1 MQKKRMRAWKDFLLS
16 SDISG
21 IVPYRFFFLLSILF
35 SIIGL
40 IQRLPQ
46 AYGIGSVFG
55 FSGSKVLRSLPLFLS
70 LGIAVLGL
78 ILLETRSTDVIIS
91 LSQKLV
97 SKLKGLKNFNWV
109 IWFGLIFA
117 FGILNLFPVSLPLLD
132 DIPLIWLFGHIALF
146 GVLLLKA
153 GKDIKVKYS
162 FMFTFSAYGLFLWML
177 NHLPRISNYPLTIG
191 WSEASRYY
199 YASLF
204 LPQKVY
210 SASIPLSSFL
220 PARYLMQAI
229 PFIIPSLPLWFHRFW
244 EVLFWIASTFVGGLA
259 LTKRIKPKNFWLSL
273 GLITWFTLFLY
284 QGPVYFHLMVVV
296 IIVLLG
302 FNKVHLGRSI
312 VYVGVASLWA
322 GLTRINWFPV
332 AGMLAATIYV
342 LEIPQ
347 KNKKFWRYW
356 LWPVIAAVLG
366 FLMAIGA
373 KSIYV
378 MISGQS
384 TEGFFTSVNSPLLW
398 YRLFP
403 NEAFGAGVLI
413 WLIIAIF
420 PLVLVILWRL
430 IPSLQSWRLLRLTA
444 LATILLVL
452 LIGGIIVSAKIGG
465 GNNLHN
471 LDAFLVL
478 LAVVTA
484 YLLFNR
490 FVPDDQEQFV
500 NKKMPIAMIILLG
513 LIPVTF
519 LIDSLQPYTVRDHI
533 RARQDIANIQQLI
546 NEEVPEDG
554 EVLFI
559 HNRHLITFGMIE
571 QVELVYE
578 YEKVFLMEMAMS
590 ETMRYLDM
598 FQDDIENHRFSMIV
612 TEPLYLGI
620 KPSSAV
626 FAEENNAWVIHI
638 AKPID
643 QYYQTIYETRES
655 AMSVMVPKSGD

>member
-1 MQKKRMRAWKDFLLS
+1 MQKEEMKAWKGFLLS
-16 SDISG
+16 SDFSG
-21 IVPYRFFFLLSILF
+21 IVAYRFFFLFSILF

-40 IQRLPQ
+40 IQRLPL
-46 AYGIGSVFG
+46 AYGVGSIFG
-55 FSGSKVLRSLPLFLS
+55 FSGSKVLRSLPLFLT
-70 LGIAVLGL
+70 LWMALLGL
-78 ILLETRSTDVIIS
+78 VLLETHCTDVIIS
-91 LSQKLV
+91 ISQKLV
-97 SKLKGLKNFNWV
+97 SKLKGLKKFNWV
-109 IWFGLIFA
+109 IWFSLIFA
-117 FGILNLFPVSLPLLD
+117 FGFFNLFPVSLPLLA

-146 GVLLLKA
+146 GVLILKA
-153 GKDIKVKYS
+153 GNHIELKYS
-162 FMFTFSAYGLFLWML
+162 FIVTFSGYGLILWMM
-177 NHLPRISNYPLTIG
+177 NHLPRITSYPLTIG

-199 YASLF
+199 YASLL
-204 LPQKVY
+204 LPQRVY

-229 PFIIPSLPLWFHRFW
+229 PFIIPTLPVWFHRFW
-244 EVLFWIASTFVGGLA
+244 EVLFWVVSTFVGGLA
-259 LTKRIKPKNFWLSL
+259 LTKRIKPKNFWLGL
-273 GLITWFTLFLY
+273 GLATWFTLFVY

-302 FNKVHLGRSI
+302 FNKAHLGRSI
-312 VYVGVASLWA
+312 VYVGIASLWA

-366 FLMAIGA
+366 FLLAIGA
-373 KSIYV
+373 KTIYV
-378 MISGQS
+378 MISDQS
-384 TEGFFTSVNSPLLW
+384 TEGFFTSLNSPLLW

-403 NEAFGAGVLI
+403 NEAFGAGVLLL
-413 WLIIAIF
+413 LIIAIF
-420 PLVLVILWRL
+420 PLVLIILWRL
-430 IPSLQSWRLLRLTA
+430 IPSLQSWRVLRLTA
-444 LATILLVL
+444 LATILIVL

-478 LAVVTA
+478 LGVVTA

-490 FVPDDQEQFV
+490 FVPDDHEQFV
-500 NKKMPIAMIILLG
+500 NYKIPIVMIILLG
-513 LIPVTF
+513 LIPAIF
-519 LIDSLQPYTVRDHI
+519 LIDSLQPYTVRDHKA
-533 RARQDIANIQQLI
+533 ARQDIAIIQQLI

-590 ETMRYLDM
+590 ETMQYLNM

-612 TEPLYLGI
+612 TEPLFLGI

-643 QYYQTIYETRES
+643 QYYQTIFETSES